1 MLYEQKKNHKN
12 QLSYKQKS
20 FYLGGSKLLLPSER
34 DQGIWGKEVGTKKAS
49 RSETEE
55 ETWVSGTDLYWP
67 MRADCTSPPSPMLSG
82 SISLGGGWG
91 GGGIDHAG
99 SIHRI

>member
-1 MLYEQKKNHKN
+1 MSRKKKKHKN

-91 GGGIDHAG
+91 GCGIDHAG

>member
-1 MLYEQKKNHKN
+1 M
-12 QLSYKQKS
+12 
-20 FYLGGSKLLLPSER
+20 LPSER

-91 GGGIDHAG
+91 GVELTMLGVFTEFRNEQILQIRAFLFQRVDQ
-99 SIHRI
+99 